1 MRKEIVLTFACVAVA
16 VFFQTSFVAA
26 ANDCSFTVVGTLMTL
41 NADCATVCDGGG
53 DRLRGIMFEGAS
65 GSITYNKVLNV
76 NQGPSGCQEG
86 NGIEVRKAPF
96 DGTPPDTVSVEISH
110 NVILDYQKTGIVA
123 NGDVNVQIVHNQVGA
138 SATQAHLAANSMQ
151 LGFGAIGV
159 AQHNL
164 VDGNQWLGASDF
176 AATAILIFLAT
187 GDVSKNNLGG
197 NSDVGIYIQADN
209 STCDNNRVFDSGPDG
224 PHGDFGIFSFG
235 SDNSVTN
242 NKIRGFDIPLD
253 GVDNPEGGARNKV
266 IPDPN
271 GSNP

>member
-41 NADCATVCDGGG
+41 NADCATDATILIPDGFTLDGGGRTITAVDPPGNHFRGAVVSNAGTVAHVRNLTVTTSDLSNVCDGGG

-96 DGTPPDTVSVEISH
+96 DGTHPDTVSVEISH

-176 AATAILIFLAT
+176 AATAILIFLA
-187 GDVSKNNLGG
+187 
-197 NSDVGIYIQADN
+197 
-209 STCDNNRVFDSGPDG
+209 
-224 PHGDFGIFSFG
+224 
-235 SDNSVTN
+235 
-242 NKIRGFDIPLD
+242 
-253 GVDNPEGGARNKV
+253 
-266 IPDPN
+266 
-271 GSNP
+271 